1 MSSKNGSLIEKL
13 AAVDMKKESSM
24 DGNGLSWPSKDAVK
38 RIAETPL
45 EEAARLKKMADAV
58 RVLLECLGEDPNR
71 DGIKK
76 TPMRYAKA
84 LNTLTSGYQQQLE
97 EIINGAVFEED
108 HEEMVIVRDIT
119 IHSLCEHHLLPF
131 YGTVR
136 FLFQS
141 RFQ

>member
-1 MSSKNGSLIEKL
+1 MQKIIGS
-13 AAVDMKKESSM
+13 ASVDMKKECSR
-24 DGNGLSWPSKDAVK
+24 DGNGLSWPSKDATK
-38 RIAETPL
+38 RMAETAQD
-45 EEAARLKKMADAV
+45 EGARLEKMAGAV
-58 RVLLECLGEDPNR
+58 KILLECLGEDPNR

-84 LNTLTSGYQQQLE
+84 LNTLTSGYQQNLE

-131 YGTVR
+131 YGTVKY
-136 FLFQS
+136 FS
-141 RFQ
+141 